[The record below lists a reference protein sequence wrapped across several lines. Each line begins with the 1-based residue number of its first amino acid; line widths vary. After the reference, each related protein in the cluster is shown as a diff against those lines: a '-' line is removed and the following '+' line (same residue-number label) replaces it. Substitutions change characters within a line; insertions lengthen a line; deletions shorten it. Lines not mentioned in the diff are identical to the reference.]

1 MRVPTSLSVLLCEG
15 GRQDSECVIVI
26 KNAMTQQKGM
36 DCKERKTLFQ
46 ISVYEG
52 GRFV

>member
-15 GRQDSECVIVI
+15 GRQDSERVIVI
-26 KNAMTQQKGM
+26 KKAMSQQKGM